1 MSTYKEIIGSAVIS
15 KADANAENVGQI
27 YFDTVTNKWYVTLN
41 NGSTVK
47 TIQTTN

>member
-27 YFDTVTNKWYVTLN
+27 YFDTVTNKWYITLN

-47 TIQTTN
+47 TVVPTN